1 MNSMNLNN
9 KWLVVLLHA
18 MVWGTLFGFPYLLTT
33 GQGPDLREIM
43 QHSWIPL
50 ISYMVIFYINYSV
63 LIERLLFRKKLVLYI
78 VLNILLS
85 VGLVFATAFIRFTF
99 FQDHHDPD
107 RPPPL
112 PWKFFFYMEFLSTL
126 IPLFFS
132 IAVRILI
139 RWMQARANEQEQAAY
154 RFQSELQHLKY
165 QLQPHFFFN
174 SLNNIYSLVDRSPEK
189 AKENIHA
196 LGKLMR
202 YFLYESDTEL
212 VKLSNEI
219 DFMRKYIELMEV
231 RTADRTKVFVEFQ
244 EVKSDI
250 LVPPLLFIS
259 LIENA
264 FKHGISAKEVTPL
277 FFQLQMTNNRL
288 LFTSRNAYLPKMK
301 EDQSGSGIGLNNLEK
316 RLKLLYPGNYRFET
330 RIENGQFFIVEL
342 SIHLD
347 GLHHEK

>member
-1 MNSMNLNN
+1 MNSMNLSKN
-9 KWLVVLLHA
+9 KWLVVLFHL
-18 MVWGTLFGFPYLLTT
+18 MVWGTLFGFPYLLTS
-33 GQGPDLREIM
+33 GQGSNLNKIM

-50 ISYMVIFYINYSV
+50 ISYMIIFYVNYSL
-63 LIERLLFRKKLVLYI
+63 LIERLLFRKKLFFYV
-78 VLNILLS
+78 VLNVLLS
-85 VGLVFATAFIRFTF
+85 VGLVFAVVWVRVLF
-99 FQDHHDPD
+99 FHLDSEED

-112 PWKFFFYMEFLSTL
+112 PWQFFFYMEFLSAL

-132 IAVRILI
+132 IALRILS
-139 RWMQARANEQEQAAY
+139 RWMQARADEQEQAAY
-154 RFQSELQHLKY
+154 RFQTELQHLKY

-219 DFMRKYIELMEV
+219 EFMRKYIELMEV
-231 RTADRTKVFVEFQ
+231 RTADRTKVFVKFQ
-244 EVKSDI
+244 EISNDI
-250 LVPPLLFIS
+250 LIPPLLFIS

-264 FKHGISAKEVTPL
+264 FKHGTSAKEVTSL
-277 FFQLQMTNNRL
+277 LFQLQISNNQL
-288 LFTSRNAYLPKMK
+288 LFTSRNAHLPKSK
-301 EDQSGSGIGLNNLEK
+301 EDQSGSGIGLNNLQK
-316 RLKLLYPGNYRFET
+316 RLQLLYPENHSFEK
-330 RIENGQFFIVEL
+330 RIENGQFIVEL

-347 GLHHEK
+347 GLHNEK